1 MFGTVKEVGVDDEG
15 LSVFYNDHYKYPLY
29 KDDDLVVYND
39 FFGKRK
45 IKLTTY
51 NPFKL
56 YSGYKDMT
64 KRLKDKKLDGNMKGE
79 GLVQGGVIIFDKN
92 GKARYAYEEDIGQI
106 SHSHSWAQCGYTICT
121 FARFRLIFKKS

>member
-1 MFGTVKEVGVDDEG
+1 MKKYKLFGTVKEVGVDDEG
-15 LSVFYNDHYKYPLY
+15 LSVFYNDHYKFPLY

-92 GKARYAYEEDIGQI
+92 GKARYAYEEDIGQPLVVEDI
-106 SHSHSWAQCGYTICT
+106 VAALKALSESDA
-121 FARFRLIFKKS
+121 